1 MNAGRCVLRL
11 EFVVLGATQ
20 EHEPPHFN
28 AQLGHWEIVNCVV
41 VPHPGLGK
49 TTLLVKPAD
58 SGPADLNDVH
68 VVSGK
73 VGLPVECEELLDR
86 PLLGTTEMHQL
97 IIVPGIVG
105 LRSNLCVDEAFVSKF
120 RATSPHT
127 MHVSIIGLANRI
139 PRSMHV
145 FSGSTR

>member
-1 MNAGRCVLRL
+1 M
-11 EFVVLGATQ
+11 
-20 EHEPPHFN
+20 
-28 AQLGHWEIVNCVV
+28 
-41 VPHPGLGK
+41 
-49 TTLLVKPAD
+49 KPAD

-105 LRSNLCVDEAFVSKF
+105 LRSNLCVDEAFVSL
-120 RATSPHT
+120 RALSSPMRRHEKV
-127 MHVSIIGLANRI
+127 MQ
-139 PRSMHV
+139 
-145 FSGSTR
+145 